1 MTTVGWGIAITVLA
15 LVADQIDRT
24 VIEAINKI
32 GSAFYGPVLAT
43 FAIGLFSKRVRGQVM
58 LAGLLAG
65 VGINV
70 TAWLM
75 AWPIHWMWWNVM
87 GGTVT
92 VVVAQGLSMGSG
104 IGHGRSG
111 AVGHARGALAGG
123 GGEVGDAVAVGWFRA
138 DAWFGDRPAII
149 CADSL

>member
-92 VVVAQGLSMGSG
+92 VVVAQGLSMGRASG
-104 IGHGRSG
+104 TG
-111 AVGHARGALAGG
+111 AAVPSDMPVARWRAAEVRWATPLLLGGFALTLGLVIAL
-123 GGEVGDAVAVGWFRA
+123 R
-138 DAWFGDRPAII
+138 
-149 CADSL
+149 